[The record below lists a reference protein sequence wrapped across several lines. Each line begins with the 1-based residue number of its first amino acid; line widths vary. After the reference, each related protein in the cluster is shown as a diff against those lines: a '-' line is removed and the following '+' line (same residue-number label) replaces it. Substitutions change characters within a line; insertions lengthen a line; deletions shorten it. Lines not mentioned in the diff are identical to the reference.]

1 MFFERLERLIVESER
16 ENTRF
21 ALLFIDLDGFKNV
34 NDNYGHEAG
43 DSVLITVG
51 KRIQHCIRKSDTVA
65 RMGGDEYSVLLRG
78 FEDKKE
84 ITKVVKKIHKT
95 LQEKMHIGDNECYVN
110 ASIGIAIYPD
120 NGTNIETLLKNSD
133 STMYEV
139 KKNGKGGFEF
149 F

>member
-1 MFFERLERLIVESER
+1 
-16 ENTRF
+16 
-21 ALLFIDLDGFKNV
+21 
-34 NDNYGHEAG
+34 
-43 DSVLITVG
+43 
-51 KRIQHCIRKSDTVA
+51 
-65 RMGGDEYSVLLRG
+65 MGGDEYSVLLRG